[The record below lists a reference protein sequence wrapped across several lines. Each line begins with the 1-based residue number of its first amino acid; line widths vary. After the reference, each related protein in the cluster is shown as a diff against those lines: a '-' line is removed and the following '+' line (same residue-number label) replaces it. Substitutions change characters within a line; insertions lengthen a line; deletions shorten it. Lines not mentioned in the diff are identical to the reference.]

1 MNTDI
6 GVYLPRAVSCLV
18 LNLLRWR
25 GASDHR
31 LASEGQAGIM
41 LPLLFERFPNMRLD
55 PVEDVVWKGF
65 GFRGPLNLP
74 VRLAG

>member
-1 MNTDI
+1 M
-6 GVYLPRAVSCLV
+6 G
-18 LNLLRWR
+18 R
-25 GASDHR
+25 GKVQHQAFGNGPHLCQGMHVAR
-31 LASEGQAGIM
+31 RMLAGIM

-65 GFRGPLNLP
+65 GFRGPLNLS

>member
-1 MNTDI
+1 M
-6 GVYLPRAVSCLV
+6 L
-18 LNLLRWR
+18 
-25 GASDHR
+25 
-31 LASEGQAGIM
+31 AGIM
-41 LPLLFERFPNMRLD
+41 LPLFFERFPNMRLD